1 MNIYTKD
8 GQRVIAGRVGSIER
22 KTDTLVVVSI
32 ANRKN
37 KEETEWV
44 KVAFTDPQ
52 GEGQKLADLAER
64 YLEVGQYVTVLAN
77 EREHDEYK
85 TLLPLSLTRD
95 PSSLSKREIEAGIH

>member
-77 EREHDEYK
+77 ERKNGEYK
-85 TLLPLSLTRD
+85 NLFAAFVEMGPKSRQ
-95 PSSLSKREIEAGIH
+95 